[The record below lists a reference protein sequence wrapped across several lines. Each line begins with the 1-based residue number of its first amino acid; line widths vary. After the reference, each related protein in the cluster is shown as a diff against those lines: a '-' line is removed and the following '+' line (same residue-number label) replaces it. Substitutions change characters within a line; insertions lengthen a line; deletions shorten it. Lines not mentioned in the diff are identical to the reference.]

1 MTDALRI
8 PIGDARCPWCGSE
21 VGEWSVGSWA
31 ACLASGWA
39 TRTAVGPTACPV
51 DWRGGRVDHPRPKIE
66 TASVCPPIP
75 DRRFDWQATYEDYDG
90 AEDSATRGHVG
101 HGPTEQAAIA
111 DLTENFPRPIT
122 EWPSAGLYLV
132 LDDPRDVV
140 AWQMRRSLDIA
151 EMQGEQG
158 RDVITQLQVGII
170 IARAEAARLLQRGD
184 ESNMAALSAQAS
196 AASHLATLGVVT
208 TASEY
213 RHRIATVL
221 GAVQS
226 VVVSALAAWWPTD
239 PSALAA
245 TVRVVGG
252 CVAMVVGGWP
262 AVRRTW
268 TTDSKEQL

>member
-1 MTDALRI
+1 MADALRI
-8 PIGDARCPWCGSE
+8 PIDAARCPWCGSQL
-21 VGEWSVGSWA
+21 GEWSVGSSA

-39 TRTAVGPTACPV
+39 TRTGPDDRPTCPV
-51 DWRGGRVDHPRPKIE
+51 DWRGGTV
-66 TASVCPPIP
+66 
-75 DRRFDWQATYEDYDG
+75 
-90 AEDSATRGHVG
+90 
-101 HGPTEQAAIA
+101 EQWR
-111 DLTENFPRPIT
+111 D
-122 EWPSAGLYLV
+122 GLYLR

-140 AWQMRRSLDIA
+140 AWQLRRSLDIA

-226 VVVSALAAWWPTD
+226 VVGLALAAWWPTD
-239 PSALAA
+239 PLALAA
-245 TVRVVGG
+245 TVLVVGG

-268 TTDSKEQL
+268 TSSADAARGE

>member
-1 MTDALRI
+1 MTEPIRI
-8 PIGDARCPWCGSE
+8 PIAEARCPWCGSE
-21 VGEWSVGSWA
+21 VGEWSVGSSA

-51 DWRGGRVDHPRPKIE
+51 DWRGGRVE
-66 TASVCPPIP
+66 
-75 DRRFDWQATYEDYDG
+75 
-90 AEDSATRGHVG
+90 
-101 HGPTEQAAIA
+101 
-111 DLTENFPRPIT
+111 IT
-122 EWPSAGLYLV
+122 PGDQTTSILSLV

-140 AWQMRRSLDIA
+140 AWQLRRSLDIA

-158 RDVITQLQVGII
+158 RDVITKLQVGII
-170 IARAEAARLLQRGD
+170 IARVEAARLLQRGD
-184 ESNMAALSAQAS
+184 ELNMAALSAQAS

-226 VVVSALAAWWPTD
+226 VVGLALAAWWPTD

-245 TVRVVGG
+245 TVLVVGG
-252 CVAMVVGGWP
+252 CVAVVVGGWP

>member
-1 MTDALRI
+1 MADALRI
-8 PIGDARCPWCGSE
+8 PIDAARCPWCGSQL
-21 VGEWSVGSWA
+21 GEWSVGSSA

-39 TRTAVGPTACPV
+39 TRTGPDDRPTCPV
-51 DWRGGRVDHPRPKIE
+51 DWRGGTV
-66 TASVCPPIP
+66 
-75 DRRFDWQATYEDYDG
+75 
-90 AEDSATRGHVG
+90 
-101 HGPTEQAAIA
+101 EQWR
-111 DLTENFPRPIT
+111 D
-122 EWPSAGLYLV
+122 GLYLR

-158 RDVITQLQVGII
+158 RDVITALQVGII

-184 ESNMAALSAQAS
+184 ELNMAALSAQAS

-226 VVVSALAAWWPTD
+226 VGGLALAAWWPTD

-245 TVRVVGG
+245 TVLVVGG
-252 CVAMVVGGWP
+252 CVAVVVGGWP
-262 AVRRTW
+262 AVRRTLPV
-268 TTDSKEQL
+268 SP